1 MLPQPQQTEIFKF
14 DHFFIFCVMLVK
26 KKVKPNKIVVQ
37 IVDRASVGSGVPAG
51 EDRAERDNG
60 RE

>member
-1 MLPQPQQTEIFKF
+1 
-14 DHFFIFCVMLVK
+14 MLVK